1 MKWNNLLKRVEL
13 SGIGWGREVEVGHIL
28 VQEFTIINII
38 ISFTKMRDHSRKINI
53 LMNHTSLGL
62 LSLFH
67 SRTDIFRKDRT

>member
-38 ISFTKMRDHSRKINI
+38 ISFTKMRDHSRKINN
-53 LMNHTSLGL
+53 LDESY
-62 LSLFH
+62 
-67 SRTDIFRKDRT
+67 